1 MKAKP
6 VTLRLPEG
14 LVALV
19 ALVSRE
25 QRTDRS
31 TILRQWLYQSAEEYA
46 IKMVSEGRLSIGRAA
61 ELLDLSHFDI
71 YRIAQDK
78 RIELGATEEQYD
90 KGMQHAARLKPRV
103 RS

>member
-1 MKAKP
+1 MKAKS
-6 VTLRLPEG
+6 VTLRLPES
-14 LVALV
+14 LIALV
-19 ALVSRE
+19 DLVSRE

-46 IKMVSEGRLSIGRAA
+46 VKMVSEGRLSIGRAA

-90 KGMQHAARLKPRV
+90 KDMQHAARLKPRV